1 MFIYLSINAT
11 TFSSEFKVVKLA
23 LLFKMGLKTKGKI
36 YRPIYLLILIFIIK
50 YNIIWLK
57 MFCFIPINQVSE

>member
-23 LLFKMGLKTKGKI
+23 LLFKMGLKTKDKI